1 MRYKAQ
7 YIIIAEDY
15 IMKNFLPLRQLFI
28 LFICLSY
35 SSTLTVSKSIIQGT
49 KDHVPEHLGA
59 AAGAGG
65 LTGIGLAV
73 PFPLLEPIAAPAGSI
88 IGGLIGNAFDDAW
101 KDKKKEE
108 CEKKHPCLENP
119 YLIRCPCD
127 DL

>member
-1 MRYKAQ
+1 
-7 YIIIAEDY
+7 
-15 IMKNFLPLRQLFI
+15 MKNFFPPLRQLFI
-28 LFICLSY
+28 LFICFSY
-35 SSTLTVSKSIIQGT
+35 SSTWTVSKNIIQGT

-59 AAGAGG
+59 AAGATASG
-65 LTGIGLAV
+65 LIGMGLAV